1 MTSSTASFDPSARL
15 RLLAD
20 WFDIYDAHDAA
31 GRVRILLDPRSPGQH
46 GISADL
52 RSIAANLP
60 WPASDPG
67 PGAWQLQVIALW
79 FEADP
84 AVLGRLLDE
93 KPGPRSLDV
102 QRALRAIA
110 ARLESRGRT
119 N

>member
-1 MTSSTASFDPSARL
+1 MTSSTVSFDPPARL

-20 WFDIYDAHDAA
+20 WFDMYDAHAA
-31 GRVRILLDPRSPGQH
+31 SGRVKVLLDPRSPGQH

-67 PGAWQLQVIALW
+67 PGARELQIIARW

-84 AVLGRLLDE
+84 AVLGRQLDE
-93 KPGPRSLDV
+93 KPGPGSQDV